1 RFYGMETW
9 RPACCS
15 MVKLLTPEEVDNRRD
30 DGSRSFK
37 LIEGAPLRTSFGE
50 DLYKVIFATS
60 AGGAQQLPG

>member
-1 RFYGMETW
+1 
-9 RPACCS
+9 